1 MKESNSRGKTPA
13 DAIAE
18 QPIVTTRTLR
28 NRITDR
34 IELNDTVTRQTVIA
48 DVARDLNMTE
58 SRVEREFDK
67 LHKNG
72 FVYIVNDDPAEV
84 RTP

>member
-1 MKESNSRGKTPA
+1 
-13 DAIAE
+13 
-18 QPIVTTRTLR
+18 
-28 NRITDR
+28 
-34 IELNDTVTRQTVIA
+34 VIA

-72 FVYIVNDDPAEV
+72 FVYVVGDGAEAEV

>member
-1 MKESNSRGKTPA
+1 
-13 DAIAE
+13 
-18 QPIVTTRTLR
+18 
-28 NRITDR
+28 
-34 IELNDTVTRQTVIA
+34 VIA
-48 DVARDLNMTE
+48 DVAREANVPK

-72 FVYIVNDDPAEV
+72 FVYTVGDGDTAEV